1 MEANI
6 NLWRH
11 QMPHVLCGDIR
22 NMIEHKV
29 EAVLDLVHT
38 AMCVPFGVPYFV
50 IDSLVVP
57 GRVKTC
63 RLRMTT

>member
-1 MEANI
+1 
-6 NLWRH
+6 
-11 QMPHVLCGDIR
+11 
-22 NMIEHKV
+22 MIEHKV